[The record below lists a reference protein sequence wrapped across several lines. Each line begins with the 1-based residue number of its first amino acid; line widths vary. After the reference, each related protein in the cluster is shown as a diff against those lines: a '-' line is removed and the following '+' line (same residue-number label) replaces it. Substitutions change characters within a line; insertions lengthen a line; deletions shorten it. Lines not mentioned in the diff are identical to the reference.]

1 MFMDK
6 NEELNK
12 SLVVLLKMFK
22 NRPYHLAKYL
32 IENSALNNE
41 FISKITKSDKLKKIS
56 DDSDKSIAVPVYFV
70 NISQMNDF
78 YDSFLDDINQISK
91 EKSLEEVTKDIN
103 QKLDDLIKGEKF
115 EEAAR
120 VRDYMMRNGIK
131 RLNNF

>member
-12 SLVVLLKMFK
+12 SLVILLKMFK

-41 FISKITKSDKLKKIS
+41 FINKITKSDKLKKIS
-56 DDSDKSIAVPVYFV
+56 DDSDKSVAVPVYFV
-70 NISQMNDF
+70 NITQMNDF
-78 YDSFLDDINQISK
+78 YDSFIDDMNQISK

-103 QKLDDLIKGEKF
+103 QKLDTLIKGEKF

-120 VRDYMMRNGIK
+120 VRDYMMKNGIK

>member
-56 DDSDKSIAVPVYFV
+56 DDSDKSVAVPVYFV
-70 NISQMNDF
+70 NITQMNDF
-78 YDSFLDDINQISK
+78 YDSFIDDMNQISK

-103 QKLDDLIKGEKF
+103 QKLDILIKGEKF

-120 VRDYMMRNGIK
+120 VRDYMMKNGIK

>member
-1 MFMDK
+1 MDK

-32 IENSALNNE
+32 IENSALNSD
-41 FISKITKSDKLKKIS
+41 FINKLTNSDKLKKIS
-56 DDSDKSIAVPVYFV
+56 DDSDKSVNIPVYFV
-70 NISQMNDF
+70 NITQMNDF
-78 YDSFLDDINQISK
+78 YDSFLDDISQISK
-91 EKSLEEVTKDIN
+91 EKSLEELTKDIN
-103 QKLDDLIKGEKF
+103 QKLDNLIKGEKF

-120 VRDYMMRNGIK
+120 VRDYMMKNGIK

>member
-1 MFMDK
+1 MDK

-32 IENSALNNE
+32 IENSALNSE

-56 DDSDKSIAVPVYFV
+56 DDSDKSVAVPVYFV
-70 NISQMNDF
+70 NITQMNDF
-78 YDSFLDDINQISK
+78 YDSFIDDMNQISK

-103 QKLDDLIKGEKF
+103 QKLDILIKGEKF

-120 VRDYMMRNGIK
+120 VRDYMMKNGIK

>member
-32 IENSALNNE
+32 IENSALNSE

-56 DDSDKSIAVPVYFV
+56 DDSDKSVAVPVYFV
-70 NISQMNDF
+70 NITQMNDF
-78 YDSFLDDINQISK
+78 YDSFIDDMNQISK

-103 QKLDDLIKGEKF
+103 QKLDILIKGEKF

-120 VRDYMMRNGIK
+120 VRDYMMKNGIK

>member
-1 MFMDK
+1 MDK

-56 DDSDKSIAVPVYFV
+56 DDSDKSVAVPVYFV
-70 NISQMNDF
+70 NITQMNDF
-78 YDSFLDDINQISK
+78 YDSFIDDMNQISK

-103 QKLDDLIKGEKF
+103 QKLDILIKGEKF

-120 VRDYMMRNGIK
+120 VRDYMMKNGIK

>member
-41 FISKITKSDKLKKIS
+41 FINKITKSDKLKKIS
-56 DDSDKSIAVPVYFV
+56 DDSDKSVAVPVYFV
-70 NISQMNDF
+70 NITQMNDF
-78 YDSFLDDINQISK
+78 YDSFIDDMNQISK

-103 QKLDDLIKGEKF
+103 QKLDTLIKSEKF

-120 VRDYMMRNGIK
+120 VRDYMMKNGIK

>member
-1 MFMDK
+1 MDK

-41 FISKITKSDKLKKIS
+41 FINKITKSDKLKKIS
-56 DDSDKSIAVPVYFV
+56 DDSDKSVAVPVYFV
-70 NISQMNDF
+70 NITQMNDF
-78 YDSFLDDINQISK
+78 YDSFIDDMNQISK

-103 QKLDDLIKGEKF
+103 QKLDTLIKSEKF

-120 VRDYMMRNGIK
+120 VRDYMMKNGIK

>member
-1 MFMDK
+1 MDK

>member
-12 SLVVLLKMFK
+12 SLVILLKMFK

-41 FISKITKSDKLKKIS
+41 FINKITKSDKLKKIS
-56 DDSDKSIAVPVYFV
+56 DDSDKSIVPVYFV

-78 YDSFLDDINQISK
+78 YDSFIDDMNQISK

-103 QKLDDLIKGEKF
+103 QKLDTLIKSEKF

-120 VRDYMMRNGIK
+120 VRDYMMKSGIK